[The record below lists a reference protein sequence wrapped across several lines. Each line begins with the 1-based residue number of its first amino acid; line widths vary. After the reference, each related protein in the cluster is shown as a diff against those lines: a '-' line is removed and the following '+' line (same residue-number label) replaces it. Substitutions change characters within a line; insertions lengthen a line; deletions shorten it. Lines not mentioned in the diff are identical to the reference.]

1 MLGSA
6 ATTVA
11 KLARFSRSCIMKFLA
26 LTRLLAWRSHRDS
39 LSFALLYKINEM
51 SI

>member
-6 ATTVA
+6 ATVA
-11 KLARFSRSCIMKFLA
+11 SFSRSCMKFLA
-26 LTRLLAWRSHRDS
+26 LARLLAWRSHRDS